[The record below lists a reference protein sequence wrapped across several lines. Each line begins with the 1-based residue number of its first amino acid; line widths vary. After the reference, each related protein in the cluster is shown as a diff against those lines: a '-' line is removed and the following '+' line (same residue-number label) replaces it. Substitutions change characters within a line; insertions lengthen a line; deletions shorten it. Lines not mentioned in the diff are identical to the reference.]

1 MRDIIGI
8 IVDAILV
15 ATFQRDGYCRPERCP
30 RGDGSKRDGH
40 DRRPP
45 VGRC

>member
-15 ATFQRDGYCRPERCP
+15 ATFQRGGYRRPERNSCGDGWRWDCSSRMPP
-30 RGDGSKRDGH
+30 RGKH
-40 DRRPP
+40 
-45 VGRC
+45 